1 MSLNSRMKPA
11 IVEILT
17 ETISASGARKK
28 EWQHHTDIL
37 LAVYKISE
45 TNYRQV
51 IRFQDMT
58 HSGLTHY
65 KGLKAEQFRITQGD
79 HRYSIMDVDNDHRLA
94 QLTLK
99 EVVTW

>member
-1 MSLNSRMKPA
+1 MSINSRMKPA
-11 IVEILT
+11 TVEKLT
-17 ETISASGARKK
+17 ETVTASGARKK
-28 EWQHHTDIL
+28 AWEEHAEIL

-45 TNYRQV
+45 INYRQV

-65 KGLKAEQFRITQGD
+65 KELKAEEFRITQGN
-79 HRYSIMDVDNDHRLA
+79 HKFIIMDADNEHRLA